1 MLIDHHPQ
9 KTRDSATRHPD
20 DTRHEPRAQADRA
33 RVRIAGRVG
42 EIARQVSE
50 MAASD
55 RLAIRLA
62 VHRRR
67 RQLLSEQGYTSDEI
81 DRIEDLR
88 LGASYHVLCAM
99 GQCSRLWIDDGML
112 HVDGSRAGHFAK
124 RLARYNQVPDG
135 HDRSLAAVLYLR
147 LTGGAT

>member
-1 MLIDHHPQ
+1 MLIDHHPK
-9 KTRDSATRHPD
+9 KTRDSATRHHD
-20 DTRHEPRAQADRA
+20 DTRHEPRAQADCG

-42 EIARQVSE
+42 EIARQVAE

-67 RQLLSEQGYTSDEI
+67 RQLLTEKGYSADEI

-88 LGASYHVLCAM
+88 LGATYHVLCAM
-99 GQCSRLWIDDGML
+99 AQCSRVWIDDGTL
-112 HVDGSRAGHFAK
+112 HVDGTRAGQFAK
-124 RLARYNQVPDG
+124 RLSRYNTVPDG